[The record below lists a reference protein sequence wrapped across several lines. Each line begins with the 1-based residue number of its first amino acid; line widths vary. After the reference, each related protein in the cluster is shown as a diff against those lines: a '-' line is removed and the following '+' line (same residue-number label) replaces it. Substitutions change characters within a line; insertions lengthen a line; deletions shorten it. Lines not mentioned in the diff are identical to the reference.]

1 MKRFLVLLVLTLSF
15 SCFAQMR
22 QATAEDADS
31 LHHVV
36 DFNDLASLYYKKE
49 TPSLKI
55 TFTDMDSSIVLY
67 DGDTANLSTDA
78 PLIYL
83 PERGDHTITVWDTCD
98 ECDARNKVTKT
109 VKIKSSLPWIT
120 NDATVF
126 GILMIVLFI
135 VFRTASSANPGL
147 KKFYRI
153 VPALLL
159 CYFIPAGL
167 NSAGIISSEES
178 NLYFIASRYLL
189 PGSLVLLCL
198 SIDIPAIKRLGSKA
212 IIMFFTATIGIVI
225 GGPLALW
232 LISLIAPEVLEG
244 EIWRG
249 LSTVAGSWIGGGAN
263 QTAMKEIYGAS
274 DELFSAMI
282 VVDVFVA
289 NIFMSVLLFGTGM
302 NKKINAFFKAD
313 DSAIEALKKKIENFQ
328 ASVSRVAT
336 FPDLIFMLGITFGL
350 VGLAH
355 LLSDYIAP
363 FINGGLDSM
372 RTPYTME
379 MACQGIA
386 FEDISTWKDT
396 AADLMVS
403 FGSGFF
409 WLVVFSTIFG
419 VVLSFTKFRN
429 FEGVGASKM
438 GSVFLY
444 VLVATIGMKMDIM
457 ELVANWGVFKFLL
470 SIGLIWIFIHAL
482 FLFVVAKLIKA
493 PFFFVAVGS
502 QANVGGAASAPIV
515 AGAFSPSLAPVG
527 VLLAV
532 LGYAVGTFGAIL
544 CTILMQWISV
554 GG

>member
-1 MKRFLVLLVLTLSF
+1 
-15 SCFAQMR
+15 
-22 QATAEDADS
+22 
-31 LHHVV
+31 
-36 DFNDLASLYYKKE
+36 
-49 TPSLKI
+49 
-55 TFTDMDSSIVLY
+55 
-67 DGDTANLSTDA
+67 
-78 PLIYL
+78 
-83 PERGDHTITVWDTCD
+83 
-98 ECDARNKVTKT
+98 
-109 VKIKSSLPWIT
+109 
-120 NDATVF
+120 
-126 GILMIVLFI
+126 
-135 VFRTASSANPGL
+135 
-147 KKFYRI
+147 
-153 VPALLL
+153 
-159 CYFIPAGL
+159 
-167 NSAGIISSEES
+167 
-178 NLYFIASRYLL
+178 
-189 PGSLVLLCL
+189 
-198 SIDIPAIKRLGSKA
+198 
-212 IIMFFTATIGIVI
+212 
-225 GGPLALW
+225 
-232 LISLIAPEVLEG
+232 
-244 EIWRG
+244 
-249 LSTVAGSWIGGGAN
+249 
-263 QTAMKEIYGAS
+263 
-274 DELFSAMI
+274 
-282 VVDVFVA
+282 
-289 NIFMSVLLFGTGM
+289 
-302 NKKINAFFKAD
+302 
-313 DSAIEALKKKIENFQ
+313 
-328 ASVSRVAT
+328 
-336 FPDLIFMLGITFGL
+336 MLGITFGL

-355 LLSDYIAP
+355 LLSDNLAP
-363 FINGGLDSM
+363 FIDSGLNAM
-372 RTPYTME
+372 RTPYSVE

-419 VVLSFTKFRN
+419 VILSFTKFRN